1 MFSFLPSPTKPAS
14 PVKPQVLFELLS
26 GYDPELV
33 DFLVSGFFVGFRL
46 GFQGPP
52 PSGPERN
59 NLSADS
65 NSEAVSTAILK
76 ELKRGHTAGPFESH
90 PLPSFF
96 CSPLG
101 AASKKDGTK
110 RIILDLSFPPG
121 SSVNDGIPVD
131 LTHVQYTSLDEAL
144 DMIRLV
150 GPGCFM
156 GKIDIQHAFR
166 LCPVHPDDWP
176 LLGYRW
182 QGRYFFDLCL
192 PFGSRS
198 SPCIFNMFADAL
210 QWVLVRKCLI
220 SAISHYLDDFI
231 LCAPTFHE
239 TQCKINDVQA
249 LFNKV
254 GVPIAL
260 DKLEGPSQVMTY
272 LGIEIDTISSVVRL
286 PKSKLSELK
295 CMVFSWRSKRKCT
308 KRELL
313 SLIGSLS
320 FACKVIR
327 PGRIF

>member
-14 PVKPQVLFELLS
+14 PVKPQILFELLS

-121 SSVNDGIPVD
+121 SSVNGIPVD
-131 LTHVQYTSLDEAL
+131 LTHVQYTSFDEAL

-295 CMVFSWRSKRKCT
+295 CMVFSWRSKR
-308 KRELL
+308 
-313 SLIGSLS
+313 
-320 FACKVIR
+320 
-327 PGRIF
+327 